1 MAMRISDQK
10 VKMNRSGGLSN
21 RTKAE
26 LLCFLV
32 IIIVGTVFFLN
43 DGSEEYISWDDT
55 QLTITMPDE
64 TAYTIPFGEITR
76 VALVEEADFGVC
88 LSGESVA
95 RMQYGIW
102 RNDVLG
108 EYVLFSSG
116 KANTVMQI
124 STSTEDYWI
133 ALENSDMTVSFTD
146 AFVQMLLDSGYQFT
160 WGIDQ

>member
-1 MAMRISDQK
+1 MGMRISDEK
-10 VKMNRSGGLSN
+10 VKRNRSGGLSN

-43 DGSEEYISWDDT
+43 DGSEEHISWDDT

-64 TAYTIPFGEITR
+64 SAYRIPFGEITR

-88 LSGESVA
+88 LTGESAA
-95 RMQYGIW
+95 RMRYGIW

-108 EYVLFSSG
+108 EYVLFSGG
-116 KANTVMQI
+116 KTSTVMQI

-133 ALENSDMTVSFTD
+133 ALDNRDMTVSFTD
-146 AFVQMLLDSGYQFT
+146 AFAQMLLDSGHQFIWET
-160 WGIDQ
+160 DR